1 MSDKKLN
8 IDEIVREIRRTSAEE
23 RPKMRGNGGSDEVL
37 QLHARA
43 RESADIAERLI
54 VTGPVIEEAPD
65 RNAVAQ
71 RLVTLC
77 KRVIRKLT
85 WFLTLWQ
92 KRTFTQ
98 LNEGDRAMLEAQR
111 RMAGRLDELETAV
124 AALQKELSTLREE
137 NAALKAE
144 AESAKRDIG
153 ENAKV
158 P

>member
-8 IDEIVREIRRTSAEE
+8 IDEIVNDIRRESAAEKTTK
-23 RPKMRGNGGSDEVL
+23 RALFRSDEVL

-43 RESADIAERLI
+43 QESADIAERLI

-77 KRVIRKLT
+77 KRAIRKLT

-144 AESAKRDIG
+144 AEGAKRDIS
-153 ENAKV
+153 EDAKV